1 MVKGGSKITKTC
13 WKVIRR
19 LEYSQKL
26 QNTDTNLLLWSLKY
40 GMGYQG
46 RKALICTE

>member
-1 MVKGGSKITKTC
+1 MVKGDSKITKTC

-26 QNTDTNLLLWSLKY
+26 QNIDANLFLWSLRCVVR
-40 GMGYQG
+40 YQG
-46 RKALICTE
+46 RTALICTE